1 MDDQRIIDLYWQRDE
16 GAIHATEERYGD
28 LLFSV
33 ARRILTD
40 PQDSEEA
47 VNDTYLRAWNAMPPN
62 RPAALAAFL
71 CRITRDLSVDRYRR
85 RSAKKR
91 LTSQYTLSLE
101 ELAEC
106 VSDGDTP
113 EQAADFALL
122 AACISDFLRSRPAAE
137 RQAFVCR
144 YFFADSLAEIAARQ
158 ESTLPQVKSMLHR
171 TRQNLRDY
179 LQKEG
184 FDL

>member
-1 MDDQRIIDLYWQRDE
+1 MDDQKIIALYWQRDE

-47 VNDTYLRAWNAMPPN
+47 VNDTYLKAWNAMPPN
-62 RPAALAAFL
+62 RPAALSAFL
-71 CRITRDLSVDRYRR
+71 CRITRDLSVDRYRCR
-85 RSAKKR
+85 AAKKR
-91 LTSQYTLSLE
+91 LASQYTLSLE

-106 VSDGDTP
+106 VSDRETP
-113 EQAADFALL
+113 EQAADLAQL
-122 AACISDFLRSRPAAE
+122 AACISAFLRTRPATE
-137 RQAFVCR
+137 RQAFVSR
-144 YFFADSLAEIAARQ
+144 YFFADSLGEIAARQ
-158 ESTLPQVKSMLHR
+158 DSTLSQVKSMLHR
-171 TRQNLRDY
+171 TRQSLRDY

-184 FDL
+184 FDV